1 MALRTVW
8 RPSPWHAQRT
18 TTPGTLCLRL
28 VGLVVWLGMQCCLP
42 GGGAS
47 ADTRQPSQL
56 DATTTS
62 GVIVRAETLEYA
74 RTANRLTA
82 IGAVE
87 ITYGDTRLFADRVTM
102 DTVTGIGSA
111 QGNVRLLTPEDDLRA
126 ARLDF
131 ELTTERGVL
140 YQSSGMLAQSYL
152 VTGKRVERLS
162 ADTFLVQDGRVTT
175 CKQALPDWEFRAREA
190 HIDLGDYITLKHPSL
205 WIRGVPVFY
214 VPYWLV
220 PIKEARTTGFLT
232 PQLGYSKQNGAE
244 VLTQFYWA
252 IADWVDATIGTDFL
266 SEKGVMPKVEFR
278 YAIDPLSDGQIE
290 GAFIRELDTEE
301 TLWRV
306 LVKQRQE
313 FGWGLRAL
321 THIDLRSDADLLRRF
336 SRDLQSESAIRT
348 ASFGTLTKRLA
359 DASLTL
365 AGESFEGIPESGFTS
380 RFRRLPALRFQ
391 QFPTSLWG
399 RGFFAV
405 EASYTR
411 FRSSQV
417 VDDTPVQRL
426 DVFPHV
432 SVPIS
437 FAPWGRFTVVGGVRQ
452 TFYDHQT
459 AASSGVSRTLGD
471 LRAHLQ
477 GPTLWRRYARAGG
490 RSAFIHLMTWR
501 LDYRYVPRLDQ
512 DDVPA
517 FERLDEAQHFLDPLE
532 DFTLIDRIDPVNYA
546 KIWFIHRAFTR
557 TPGRIRE
564 VGHLLISQGL
574 DVEDTRAGDGGLVG
588 PLDIELEVRLWERWW
603 LTSVARL
610 LPASGEVQET
620 NWRLGVTV
628 LPGWR
633 MYVDGRFRRDPD
645 ILQVSGGMRLTL
657 REGFWLGYDL
667 RFDALLGRVREHR
680 GTVYYENPCHCW
692 RVQASIRVRE
702 SGDTEFL
709 VEARILP

>member
-1 MALRTVW
+1 M
-8 RPSPWHAQRT
+8 
-18 TTPGTLCLRL
+18 CII
-28 VGLVVWLGMQCCLP
+28 VWLGVQLCLP
-42 GGGAS
+42 GDGVS
-47 ADTRQPSQL
+47 AEARQPTQP
-56 DATTTS
+56 ATAPPP
-62 GVIVRAETLEYA
+62 GVVVHAETLKYA

-87 ITYGDTRLFADRVTM
+87 ITYRDTRLFADQVTLN
-102 DTVTGIGSA
+102 TVTGIGSA
-111 QGNVRLLTPEDDLRA
+111 QGNVRLLTPEGDIRA
-126 ARLDF
+126 VKLDF

-140 YQSSGMLAQSYL
+140 YQSSGILARSYL
-152 VTGKRVERLS
+152 VAGERIERLG
-162 ADTFLVQDGRVTT
+162 ADTFLVHDGRVTT
-175 CKQALPDWEFRAREA
+175 CKEAVPDWEFRAREA
-190 HIDLGDYITLKHPSL
+190 RIDLGDYITLKHPSL

-220 PIKEARTTGFLT
+220 PIKDARTTGFLP
-232 PQLGYSKQNGAE
+232 PQLGYSKQNGAT

-252 IADWVDATIGTDFL
+252 IADWVDTTIGAEFL
-266 SEKGVMPKVEFR
+266 SEKGVMPKVELR

-290 GAFIRELDTEE
+290 GAFIRELDTGE

-306 LVKQRQE
+306 LIRQQQE
-313 FGWGLRAL
+313 LGWGMRAL
-321 THIDLRSDADLLRRF
+321 THIDLRSDTDLLRRF

-348 ASFGTLTKRLA
+348 ASFGTLTKRFA

-365 AGESFEGIPESGFTS
+365 AGESFDGIPESGFTD

-391 QFPTSLWG
+391 QFPISLWG

-411 FRSSQV
+411 LQDSQV

-437 FAPWGRFTVVGGVRQ
+437 FAPWGRLTVVGGVRQ

-459 AASSGVSRTLGD
+459 TTSSGVSRTLGD
-471 LRAHLQ
+471 LRAHLD

-490 RSAFIHLMTWR
+490 RRAFIHLMTWR

-512 DDVPA
+512 GDIPP
-517 FERLDEAQHFLDPLE
+517 FETLDEAQHFLDPLE
-532 DFTLIDRIDPVNYA
+532 DFTLIDRMNPVNYA

-557 TPGRIRE
+557 TPEHIRE

-574 DVEDTRAGDGGLVG
+574 DLEDAMAGDGGLVG
-588 PLDIELEVRLWERWW
+588 PLDIELGVWLWQRWW

-610 LPASGEVQET
+610 LPARGEVQET

-633 MYVDGRFRRDPD
+633 IYVDGRFRREPD
-645 ILQVSGGMRLTL
+645 ILQLSGGTRLTV
-657 REGFWLGYDL
+657 REGFWLGYDW
-667 RFDALLGRVREHR
+667 RFDALLGKFREHR
-680 GTVYYENPCHCW
+680 GTLYYENPCHCW
-692 RVQASIRVRE
+692 RLQASLRVRA

-709 VEARILP
+709 VETRILP